1 MDLAKKLQV
10 FFQDAREI
18 KQLGEDLA
26 MVNLLGKLTM
36 EDADRLAMLCL
47 LIDNLK
53 IPDIDLVF
61 ENVNPFESP
70 SMGEA

>member
-10 FFQDAREI
+10 FFQDARKI

-47 LIDNLK
+47 LIDNLE

-61 ENVNPFESP
+61 EDVNPFESP

>member
-1 MDLAKKLQV
+1 MDLAKRLQV
-10 FFQDAREI
+10 FFQDARKI
-18 KQLGEDLA
+18 KQLGQDLS

-47 LIDNLK
+47 LIDNLE

-61 ENVNPFESP
+61 EDVNPFESP

>member
-1 MDLAKKLQV
+1 MDLAKRLQV
-10 FFQDAREI
+10 FFQDARKI

-47 LIDNLK
+47 LIDNLE
-53 IPDIDLVF
+53 IPDIDFTL
-61 ENVNPFESP
+61 
-70 SMGEA
+70 

>member
-10 FFQDAREI
+10 FFQDARKI

-47 LIDNLK
+47 LIDNLE

>member
-1 MDLAKKLQV
+1 MDLAKRLEV
-10 FFQDAREI
+10 FFQDARKI
-18 KQLGEDLA
+18 KQLGEDLS

-47 LIDNLK
+47 LIDNLE

-61 ENVNPFESP
+61 EDVNPFESP

>member
-10 FFQDAREI
+10 FFQDARKI

-36 EDADRLAMLCL
+36 EDADRLRMLSL
-47 LIDNLK
+47 LIGNLE
-53 IPDIDLVF
+53 ITDIDLVF

>member
-1 MDLAKKLQV
+1 MDLAKRLQV
-10 FFQDAREI
+10 FFQDARKI
-18 KQLGEDLA
+18 KQLGEDLS

-47 LIDNLK
+47 LIDNLE

>member
-1 MDLAKKLQV
+1 MDLAKRLQV
-10 FFQDAREI
+10 FFQDARKI

-47 LIDNLK
+47 LIDNLQ
-53 IPDIDLVF
+53 IRVIDLVF
-61 ENVNPFESP
+61 EDVNPFESP

>member
-1 MDLAKKLQV
+1 MDLAKRLQV
-10 FFQDAREI
+10 FFQDARKI

-47 LIDNLK
+47 LIDNLE

-61 ENVNPFESP
+61 EDVNPFESP

>member
-1 MDLAKKLQV
+1 MDLAKRLQV
-10 FFQDAREI
+10 FFQDARKI

-47 LIDNLK
+47 LIDNLE

>member
-1 MDLAKKLQV
+1 MDLAKRLQV
-10 FFQDAREI
+10 FFQDARKI
-18 KQLGEDLA
+18 KQLGEDLS

-36 EDADRLAMLCL
+36 EDADKLAMLCL
-47 LIDNLK
+47 LIDNLE

>member
-1 MDLAKKLQV
+1 MDLEKKLQV
-10 FFQDAREI
+10 FFQDARKI

-47 LIDNLK
+47 LIDNLE

-61 ENVNPFESP
+61 EDVNPFESP

>member
-1 MDLAKKLQV
+1 MDLAKRLQV
-10 FFQDAREI
+10 FFQDARKI

-36 EDADRLAMLCL
+36 GDADRLAMLCL
-47 LIDNLK
+47 LIDNLE

-61 ENVNPFESP
+61 EDVNPFESP

>member
-1 MDLAKKLQV
+1 MDLAKRLQV
-10 FFQDAREI
+10 FFQDARKI
-18 KQLGEDLA
+18 KQLGEDLS

-47 LIDNLK
+47 LIDNLE

-61 ENVNPFESP
+61 EDVNPFESP